1 MKKLFSM
8 LIAITMITMLFAGCS
23 SKKNEVQTSNENKKE
38 EAQTADT
45 SSDTAEDTADVA
57 ADTSGGASGD
67 VTLWYY
73 WETEG
78 HQKALNEMI
87 QKFNDSQSNIKVEA
101 KYVPFADFKKQLS
114 IGASADQLPDLI
126 IQDNP
131 DTASYAQMGIF
142 ADITDKFD
150 VSSYYPG
157 PVNSCTLDG
166 RLYGVP
172 FGSNDLLLYYNK
184 DMLEKAGCQVPTTW
198 DELLDVAKKCTSGN
212 VSGFAHSSV
221 QNEEG
226 TFNFL
231 TWVWSTGASAYEIN
245 SEGGIKALTM
255 VKNLIDSGAMP
266 KEAINWTQGDTMNQF
281 ISGNLAM
288 MINGTW
294 QVPTMRSEVPDL
306 NWGVAPIPMD
316 KQQASGLGGENYSII
331 AGGNEEAAL
340 EFLKFATQKDQ
351 CLFMMNAMGYIS
363 ADSNIAKDQFSGDEV
378 YEAFV
383 EEMQYANA
391 RGPLAEWPEVSDAI
405 SLAFNE
411 VMTGASEPQ
420 AAAEK
425 AQATIDEVL
434 NK

>member
-1 MKKLFSM
+1 MKRLGAILVAAM
-8 LIAITMITMLFAGCS
+8 LATTLLAGCGNQKENAATTEAPGVVADD
-23 SKKNEVQTSNENKKE
+23 SKD
-38 EAQTADT
+38 ADT
-45 SSDTAEDTADVA
+45 TNTAKASSM
-57 ADTSGGASGD
+57 
-67 VTLWYY
+67 VTIWYY

-78 HQKALNEMI
+78 HQKALNHLIEE
-87 QKFNDSQSNIKVEA
+87 FNGSQGNVTVEA

-114 IGASADQLPDLI
+114 VGASADELPDLVI
-126 IQDNP
+126 LDNP
-131 DTASYAQMGIF
+131 DHAAYAAMGIF

-150 VSSYYPG
+150 VSTYYEG

-172 FGSNDLLLYYNK
+172 FGSNCLLLFYNE
-184 DMLEKAGCQVPTTW
+184 DMLKAAGSEVPTTW
-198 DELLDVAKKCTSGN
+198 SELLEAAKACTTGN
-212 VSGFAHSSV
+212 VSGFAHCSL

-231 TWVWSTGASAYEIN
+231 PWVWSTGASSYEIN
-245 SEGGIKALTM
+245 SEGGIKALKM
-255 VKNLIDSGAMP
+255 VKDLVDAGAMT

-306 NWGVAPIPMD
+306 NWNVAPIPMD
-316 KQQASGLGGENYSII
+316 SKQASGLGGENYAVI
-331 AGGNEEAAL
+331 AGGNEEGAI
-340 EFLKFATQKDQ
+340 EFLKFATSKEQ
-351 CLFMMNAMGYIS
+351 CLYMMNAMGYIS
-363 ADSNIAKDQFSGDEV
+363 SDSTVAEGQFKGDSV

-383 EEMQYANA
+383 EEMNYAYA
-391 RGPLAEWPEVSDAI
+391 RGPLPEWPDISDAI

-411 VMTGASEPQ
+411 VMIGESTPED
-420 AAAEK
+420 AAAG
-425 AQATIDEVL
+425 AQVKIDNIL